1 MEQKSNTTAMLLLE
15 IGTEEIPARFLPVAM
30 DKLRSNAEKMLSDK
44 RLSFSSLKT
53 YATPR
58 RLSLIAEDVP
68 SYQTASEKE
77 IWGPPVNVAF
87 DSSGNPTKAA
97 EAFAKTNS
105 VPIDSLQ
112 RKEKGKGSYLV
123 AVVREDAQ
131 DTESIMQAMLPEL
144 ILSLNFPKSMRWGNG
159 SIRFARP
166 IHWILA
172 LYANKKIV
180 FEIEGIKSSNMTK
193 GHRFLSPASFE
204 IKDTRSY
211 INLLKNNFVVLNPEE
226 RKKNI
231 LQEANS
237 LTEAIGASIVKDDEL
252 INHVS
257 YLIEYP
263 TPFMGTFPAEYL
275 ELPPELLITVMK
287 GHQKYFA
294 VNSGAKLTNRFI
306 IVSNTKEDNAETIK
320 RGAERVIKARFED
333 ARFYYHEDKKVSE
346 KERLKELKKV
356 TFHEKLGN
364 LHDKVL
370 RISAIAELISDKCSP
385 DIKDEIKTA
394 ALLSK
399 SDLAS
404 GVVREFPELQGTMGG
419 YYAANDKLS
428 SEISKA
434 ISEHYRPA
442 FSGDEIPETDA
453 GAAVSLADKLDNIAS
468 FFSIGLA
475 PTATEDPFA
484 LRRQTLGIIA
494 ILIGKR
500 YRMNIIE
507 LFTKALQPYQSDKT
521 ASVLEGM
528 LRFYEQRL
536 EVLLQSQG
544 YTADCVSAVACFAKD
559 EPLYSVKDRL
569 EALKKFKLVAGYESF
584 LLAFKRINNIAPQ
597 DKSEPVKKEMFTQ
610 DEESALY
617 SAAESAASKLYPL
630 LALERYSDSLEV
642 LLTLKDPVNNFF
654 DKVLVMDKNEDI
666 KNNRLALVKYIQTVG
681 RQLADFSKLS

>member
-1 MEQKSNTTAMLLLE
+1 MEQKNDTTAMLVLE
-15 IGTEEIPARFLPVAM
+15 IGTEEIPARFLPLAM
-30 DKLRSNAEKMLSDK
+30 DKLRSNAEKMLSDN
-44 RLSFSSLKT
+44 RLSFTSLKA

-58 RLSLIAEDVP
+58 RLCLIAEGVP
-68 SYQTASEKE
+68 SLQTAVEKE
-77 IWGPPVNVAF
+77 VWGPPVNVSF
-87 DSSGNPTKAA
+87 DANGNPTKAA
-97 EAFAKTNS
+97 EAFAKNNNL
-105 VPIDSLQ
+105 PIDSLQ

-123 AVVREDAQ
+123 AVVREEAQ
-131 DTESIMQAMLPEL
+131 PTEAILHAVLPEL
-144 ILSLNFPKSMRWGNG
+144 ILSINFPKSMRWGNG

-172 LYANKKIV
+172 IYANKKVV

-204 IKDTRSY
+204 VKDTRSY
-211 INLLKNNFVVLNPEE
+211 INLLKNNFVILDPEE

-231 LQEANS
+231 LEDADR
-237 LTEAIGASIVKDDEL
+237 LTAAIGASVVRDEEL
-252 INHVS
+252 IQHVS

-263 TPFMGTFPAEYL
+263 TPFLGTFPAEYL

-294 VNSGAKLTNRFI
+294 VNSGGKLTNRFI
-306 IVSNTKEDNAETIK
+306 IVSNTKEDNVETIK

-333 ARFYYHEDKKVSE
+333 ARFYYHEDKKVSL

-364 LHDKVL
+364 LYDKTL
-370 RISAIAELISDKCSP
+370 RISAIAEYIADKCSL
-385 DIKDEIKTA
+385 DIRDEIKTA
-394 ALLSK
+394 AQLSK
-399 SDLAS
+399 SDLIS

-419 YYAANDKLS
+419 YYATNDRLS
-428 SEISKA
+428 NDISKA
-434 ISEHYRPA
+434 IAEHYRPA
-442 FSGDEIPETDA
+442 FSGDAIPETDA

-475 PTATEDPFA
+475 PTANEDPFA
-484 LRRQTLGIIA
+484 LRRQTLGVIA

-500 YRMNIIE
+500 YRIDITE
-507 LFTKALQPYQSDKT
+507 LFTKALQPCQSDKT
-521 ASVLEGM
+521 ASILEDM
-528 LRFYEQRL
+528 LKFYEQRL
-536 EVLLQSQG
+536 EVLLNQG
-544 YTADCVSAVACFAKD
+544 YTADCVSAVTCFAKD
-559 EPLYSVKDRL
+559 EPLYTVKDRL
-569 EALKKFKLVAGYESF
+569 EALKKFKAVADYEGF
-584 LLAFKRINNIAPQ
+584 LLSFKRINNIAPEG
-597 DKSEPVKKEMFTQ
+597 KSGPVKKELFSQ
-610 DEESALY
+610 EEEVVLY

-642 LLTLKDPVNNFF
+642 LLTLKEPVNRFF

-666 KNNRLALVKYIQTVG
+666 KNNRLALIKYIQTVG